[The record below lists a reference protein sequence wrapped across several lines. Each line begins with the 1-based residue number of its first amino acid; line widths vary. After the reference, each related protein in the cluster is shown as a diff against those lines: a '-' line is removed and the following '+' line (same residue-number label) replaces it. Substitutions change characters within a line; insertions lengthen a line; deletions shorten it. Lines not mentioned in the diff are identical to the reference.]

1 MFIAIV
7 CGKLFFS
14 RLYIFFNSLPGARS
28 SITAAGAG
36 RLDSLHCHT
45 LTELRALRKRTP
57 SFEM

>member
-7 CGKLFFS
+7 YGMHS
-14 RLYIFFNSLPGARS
+14 RPPAYIFFNSLLGARS
-28 SITAAGAG
+28 SITGAGTG
-36 RLDSLHCHT
+36 RLDSLHSHT